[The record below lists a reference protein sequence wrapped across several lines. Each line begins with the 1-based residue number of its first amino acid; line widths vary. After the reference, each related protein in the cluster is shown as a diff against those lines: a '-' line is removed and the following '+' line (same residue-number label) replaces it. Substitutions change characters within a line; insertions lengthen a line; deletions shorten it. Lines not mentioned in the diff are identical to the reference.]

1 MKIDWNMLP
10 KESQWAAMDKDKVWW
25 GYKSE
30 PTASIAD
37 GTWSSEDGIAMSDS
51 LNDSVDDCCFNWSEG
66 TPWTETLTKRPE
78 EVKLVQTGEFDPT
91 RKQPTPAQEYEAVC
105 LADEKPTYNTPD
117 GEPPFDPPPAS
128 ADRAIRTILEVIH
141 DLRAL
146 KREELDSPI
155 SSLKTAIYRLSDK
168 L

>member
-78 EVKLVQTGEFDPT
+78 EP
-91 RKQPTPAQEYEAVC
+91 EA
-105 LADEKPTYNTPD
+105 KPTYNTPD